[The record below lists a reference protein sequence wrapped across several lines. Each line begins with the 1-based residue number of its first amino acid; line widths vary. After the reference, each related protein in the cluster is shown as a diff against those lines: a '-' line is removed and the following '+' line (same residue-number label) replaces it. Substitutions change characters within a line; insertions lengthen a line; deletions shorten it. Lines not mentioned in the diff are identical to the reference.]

1 MEPLSFKFAYCEV
14 EVGGIW
20 DTMVSGVLHM
30 HGSSWALGHTLG
42 AEYLDNCFEE
52 ISGTIICS
60 KRRMNNSSRTKL
72 RLSKKLRHLNPKP
85 VHDLAFLYVQL
96 RENGAHVH

>member
-52 ISGTIICS
+52 ISEDEQFESDKAQVVKEIAALEPQA
-60 KRRMNNSSRTKL
+60 R
-72 RLSKKLRHLNPKP
+72 P
-85 VHDLAFLYVQL
+85 
-96 RENGAHVH
+96 